1 MTNFD
6 SAHDSDGS
14 MTIDSHFDEEGDLI
28 NHMNDSVWYVF
39 TFSFQLSE
47 ARDHPIPTW
56 SSDDTIWRTPTV
68 DCVIKQ

>member
-1 MTNFD
+1 
-6 SAHDSDGS
+6 

-47 ARDHPIPTW
+47 ARDHIQFQHGVLMTQ
-56 SSDDTIWRTPTV
+56 SGERLRLIV
-68 DCVIKQ
+68 